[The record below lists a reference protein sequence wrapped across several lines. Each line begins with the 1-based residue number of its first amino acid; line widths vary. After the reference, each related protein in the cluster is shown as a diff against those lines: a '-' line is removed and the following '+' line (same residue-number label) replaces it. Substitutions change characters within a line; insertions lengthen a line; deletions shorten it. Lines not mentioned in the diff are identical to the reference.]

1 MAQPGTAEW
10 PIQPEGISTTLV
22 TIIKPSVL
30 EQPATLTL
38 PTEDLAPIRGF
49 LLDSRVTEITIN
61 GADAIY
67 VEIDGKML
75 LTDRTFDDEN
85 HLLRVVDRLA
95 TVAGQQ
101 LDPQHP
107 LVEAR
112 LPDGSR
118 LSIAMPP
125 VAVDGPLVAIRK
137 FPALPYTMDGLLRF
151 GTLSVDAA
159 AFLRACVMA
168 RANLLIAGG
177 SSSGKTTLLNVL
189 SAFIEADERIVTV
202 EDAAELRLQQDH
214 VCRLESLPAQ
224 SHGGVTTLR
233 ELVAHAVRMRPD
245 RLIVGEVRGA
255 EAFDLLQAMNTGHEG
270 SLSTIHA
277 NSPRDALARLETL
290 AMMAGHDLPMRAI
303 RRQLVSAIDGIVHLV
318 RRADG
323 SRRGTRIS
331 EGTGMEDETVATQDI
346 FVSELAEAHGAG
358 GTRLL
363 PTGIRP
369 RTMERIIRRGVRVP
383 ELQRLFPQE
392 RLHSPIEARRPA
404 AANAPDGR
412 MPTTDRRHA

>member
-1 MAQPGTAEW
+1 M
-10 PIQPEGISTTLV
+10 LV
-22 TIIKPSVL
+22 
-30 EQPATLTL
+30 
-38 PTEDLAPIRGF
+38 
-49 LLDSRVTEITIN
+49 
-61 GADAIY
+61 
-67 VEIDGKML
+67 
-75 LTDRTFDDEN
+75 TDRTFTDEN
-85 HLLRVVDRLA
+85 HLMRVIEALA
-95 TVAGQQ
+95 SAAGQRI
-101 LDPQHP
+101 DPERP

-118 LSIAMPP
+118 LSIALPP

-137 FPALPYTMDGLLRF
+137 FPPIPYTIEDLIRY
-151 GTLSVDAA
+151 GTLSVEAA

-177 SSSGKTTLLNVL
+177 SSSGKTTLLSVL
-189 SAFIEADERIVTV
+189 SAFIDANERIVTV
-202 EDAAELRLQQDH
+202 EDAAELRLQREH
-214 VCRLESLPAQ
+214 VCRLESTPPHGYTPAV
-224 SHGGVTTLR
+224 SLR
-233 ELVAHAVRMRPD
+233 DLVAHAVRMRPD

-277 NSPRDALARLETL
+277 NSPRDALTRLETL
-290 AMMAGHDLPMRAI
+290 AMLAGSDLPIRAI
-303 RRQLVSAIDGIVHLV
+303 RRQLVSATDVVVHLV

-323 SRRGTRIS
+323 SRRVTRIC
-331 EGTGMEDETVATQDI
+331 EVTGMEDETVATQDI

-369 RTMERIIRRGVRVP
+369 RTLERIIRRGVKVP

-392 RLHSPIEARRPA
+392 RLQSPIDARRVAPREVSGAAPA
-404 AANAPDGR
+404 GE
-412 MPTTDRRHA
+412 RRRA